1 MDVLADDR
9 EDSSKIKMAKNHW
22 KEHEVE
28 VQRLKSGDYVFPD
41 LGIAFE
47 LKWNLHDLRDS
58 LYKDRLFRQIKRM
71 SENFKYSALIVVA
84 DYQKE
89 VVWDPYFN
97 FPMKQI
103 YGLRGRLMS
112 SNYPFVFLNTPGQ
125 AFKQMDA
132 YIRECQKGGHKL
144 KQAPMVCKHETP
156 AEKILHS
163 LGVGS
168 RQRVDILSCYSIREL
183 HDASIDD
190 LMKIRGVGKRT
201 AEKLKAGLY

>member
-1 MDVLADDR
+1 MEILVDDR

-22 KEHEVE
+22 REHEVE
-28 VQRLKSGDYVFPD
+28 VQRLKSGDYVFPEIN
-41 LGIAFE
+41 LAFE
-47 LKWNLHDLRDS
+47 TKWSYKDLRDS
-58 LYKDRLFRQIKRM
+58 LYKDRLFRQIQSM
-71 SENFKYSALIVVA
+71 SSNFEHSTLIVVGNYE
-84 DYQKE
+84 DE
-89 VVWDPYFN
+89 VVYNPFLT
-97 FPMKQI
+97 FPASQI
-103 YGLRGRLMS
+103 YGLRGSLMAG
-112 SNYPFVFLNTPGQ
+112 NYPYCFLETPQ
-125 AFKQMDA
+125 KAFKQMDA

-156 AEKILHS
+156 AEKILRS